1 MTYELV
7 SGDTAPQIQ
16 ATITRDDT
24 GAVVNLTGATVR
36 MYFRKKGTTTT
47 LFTLVSSSSEYSSGI
62 ATFAFATNDLAN
74 IAQGFYEGEIEITYA
89 DNSTKETIFKI
100 LDFYIRSDF

>member
-16 ATITRDDT
+16 ATITREDT

-47 LFTLVSSSSEYSSGI
+47 LFTLVSSSSGYSNGI

-74 IAQGFYEGEIEITYA
+74 IAQAYYEGEIEITYA
-89 DNSTKETIFKI
+89 DSNKETIYKI

>member
-47 LFTLVSSSSEYSSGI
+47 
-62 ATFAFATNDLAN
+62 NDLAN
-74 IAQGFYEGEIEITYA
+74 IAQGYYEGEIEITYA
-89 DNSTKETIFKI
+89 DSNKETIFKI
-100 LDFYIRSDF
+100 LDFFIRSDF

>member
-47 LFTLVSSSSEYSSGI
+47 LFTLVSSTGSFSSGI
-62 ATFAFATNDLAN
+62 ATFAFGANDLAT
-74 IAQGFYEGEIEITYA
+74 IAQGYYEGEIEITYA
-89 DNSTKETIFKI
+89 DASKETIFKI

>member
-47 LFTLVSSSSEYSSGI
+47 LFTLVSSTGSFSSGI
-62 ATFAFATNDLAN
+62 ATFAFAANDLAN
-74 IAQGFYEGEIEITYA
+74 IAQGYYEGEIEITYA
-89 DNSTKETIFKI
+89 DSNKETIFKI
-100 LDFYIRSDF
+100 LDFFIRSDF

>member
-47 LFTLVSSSSEYSSGI
+47 LFTLVSSTGSFSSGI
-62 ATFAFATNDLAN
+62 ATFV
-74 IAQGFYEGEIEITYA
+74 
-89 DNSTKETIFKI
+89 KI
-100 LDFYIRSDF
+100 LNFYIRSDF

>member
-1 MTYELV
+1 
-7 SGDTAPQIQ
+7 
-16 ATITRDDT
+16 
-24 GAVVNLTGATVR
+24 

-74 IAQGFYEGEIEITYA
+74 IAQGYYEGEIEITYA
-89 DNSTKETIFKI
+89 DANKETIFKI
-100 LDFYIRSDF
+100 LDFFIRSDF

>member
-16 ATITRDDT
+16 ATITREDT

-36 MYFRKKGTTTT
+36 MSFRTKGTTTT
-47 LFTLVSSSSEYSSGI
+47 LFTLVSSSSGYSNGI
-62 ATFAFATNDLAN
+62 ATFAFSTNDLAT
-74 IAQGFYEGEIEITYA
+74 IAQGYYEGEIEITYA
-89 DNSTKETIFKI
+89 DSNKETIFKI

>member
-47 LFTLVSSSSEYSSGI
+47 LFTLVSSTGSFSSGI
-62 ATFAFATNDLAN
+62 ATFAFATNDLAT
-74 IAQGFYEGEIEITYA
+74 IAEGYYEGEIEITYA
-89 DNSTKETIFKI
+89 DASKETIFKI
-100 LDFYIRSDF
+100 LNFYIRSDF